1 MNEGLV
7 KFLEAEVEKR
17 KAVIEEKANLVAKA
31 EELKAEYEEVVAKAE
46 AISTDE
52 IEREIVELTS
62 YINELTVNEENAEEN
77 TEEVPCV

>member
-17 KAVIEEKANLVAKA
+17 KAVIEEKQNLIEKA
-31 EELKAEYEEVVAKAE
+31 EALKAEYEETVAKAE

-52 IEREIVELTS
+52 VEKEIVELSS
-62 YINELTVNEENAEEN
+62 YIAELTV
-77 TEEVPCV
+77 TEEATEEEPVEETTV